1 MSSTIDKHHISCK
14 LTNYYYLATFIYSNL
29 DGERGETLNFEVERE
44 REREREREATKTQDI
59 VSIVNF
65 HRFAS
70 MVTTPSWYTVTHSP
84 IHPTDVPSV
93 SLDAVINL
101 VQLFALALTDVT
113 PYSPTVFCP

>member
-29 DGERGETLNFEVERE
+29 DGERGETLNFEE
-44 REREREREATKTQDI
+44 EREREREATKTQDI

-70 MVTTPSWYTVTHSP
+70 VVTTPSWYTVTHSP

-113 PYSPTVFCP
+113 PYSPTVFCL